1 MIKLLFILFNSLILL
16 WPNFVR
22 SDTAIELVEVYL
34 INQLD
39 DQRGYCVDI
48 KGHKSRAK
56 INRGIQAHTCYSYQG
71 EISVDQGFS
80 RKRIMKNE
88 FILSSFNVCIE
99 ASSVVEVG
107 ILYLKDCDM
116 GKAQKFI
123 LMSDG
128 KISLTSNKKL
138 CLTVSQEESRKGGGG
153 APLHLIRNLSL
164 DFCSDKISNYQ
175 KWGLRSMH

>member
-1 MIKLLFILFNSLILL
+1 MIKLLFILFNFLILL
-16 WPNFVR
+16 WPNLVR
-22 SDTAIELVEVYL
+22 SDAKGELVEIYL

-48 KGHKSRAK
+48 KGYKSRAK

-71 EISVDQGFS
+71 EIAVDQGFS

-99 ASSVVEVG
+99 ASSVVEIG
-107 ILYLKDCDM
+107 RLYLKDCDM
-116 GKAQKFI
+116 GNAQKFI

-128 KISLTSNKKL
+128 KFSLVSNNKL
-138 CLTVSQEESRKGGGG
+138 CLTASQGKSRKGGGG
-153 APLHLIRNLSL
+153 LPLHLIRNLSL
-164 DFCSDKISNYQ
+164 DFCNDKISNYQ
-175 KWGLRSMH
+175 KWAIRSKQ

>member
-56 INRGIQAHTCYSYQG
+56 INRGIQAQLVIHIK
-71 EISVDQGFS
+71 E
-80 RKRIMKNE
+80 R
-88 FILSSFNVCIE
+88 
-99 ASSVVEVG
+99 
-107 ILYLKDCDM
+107 
-116 GKAQKFI
+116 
-123 LMSDG
+123 
-128 KISLTSNKKL
+128 SLWIKV
-138 CLTVSQEESRKGGGG
+138 LTEKE
-153 APLHLIRNLSL
+153 
-164 DFCSDKISNYQ
+164 
-175 KWGLRSMH
+175 